1 MPDLPWTITEA
12 RDALAAASRA
22 QYDHQATIRDAVSK
36 AGRTEQT
43 YRVMRARI
51 TAEFRDEGHAAT
63 LCDTYARG
71 QEGVAQALYEATVAE
86 GDREIAIQEG
96 WRLSRSRHDL
106 HRLAGW
112 SQARDLAEDPS
123 GSSVQPM
130 WPTRREDDH
139 S

>member
-12 RDALAAASRA
+12 RDVLAAASRA
-22 QYDHQATIRDAVSK
+22 QYDHQAAIRDAVSA

-51 TAEFRDEGHAAT
+51 TAEFRDKGDAAT

-86 GDREIAIQEG
+86 GDREIAVQEG
-96 WRLSRSRHDL
+96 WRLTRSRHDL
-106 HRLAGW
+106 HKLAEW
-112 SQARDLAEDPS
+112 SMRRDLAEGLGDGAPEPEHAQTF
-123 GSSVQPM
+123 GGRA
-130 WPTRREDDH
+130 T
-139 S
+139 